1 MRMNRQDVR
10 LHLLREF
17 EQATQIIDVEDYWED
32 VLLVELKSGQTAA
45 IYLLDR
51 NVDLEEIRDIFIRN
65 TQEKLHTLF
74 ILWSDML
81 IPEHGEIYEPETWM
95 LGLYALF
102 GGKVYAYRLLEH
114 ISIFP
119 VYLDGEG
126 ENRRV
131 RHGNMVDVNQ
141 LGCEVV
147 YAPAPFL
154 EGGWHIADFAAE
166 RVTQTESD
174 RQQAESDARTEHESR
189 QKSGAHRQ
197 HTHRPKYSQG
207 QRTHGQSRQSSPPP
221 LPPRRPSRRT
231 PYGILGI
238 APTADRAAVRK
249 AYRAL
254 ARQYHPDLNTSA
266 EATARMQEINLA
278 YTQLMQGFDSQ
289 P

>member
-17 EQATQIIDVEDYWED
+17 GQASQIIDVEDYWED
-32 VLLVELKSGQTAA
+32 VLLVALKSGQTAA

-51 NVDLEEIRDIFIRN
+51 NVDLEEIRAIFVRN
-65 TQEKLHTLF
+65 TQENLHTLF

-95 LGLYALF
+95 MALYTLF

-131 RHGNMVDVNQ
+131 RHGAMVDVNQ

-154 EGGWHIADFAAE
+154 EGGWHIADFSAE
-166 RVTQTESD
+166 RVSQTESA
-174 RQQAESDARTEHESR
+174 RQQAESDARTEHETR
-189 QKSGAHRQ
+189 QKSHGH

-207 QRTHGQSRQSSPPP
+207 QRTHQAGQSRQSLPPP
-221 LPPRRPSRRT
+221 LPPRNLARHT
-231 PYGILGI
+231 PHVILGI
-238 APTADRAAVRK
+238 APTADRATVRQ

-278 YTQLMQGFDSQ
+278 YTQLMQTFDSQ